1 MSPNMEDEAV
11 DPLTECPAN
20 SSTLGRR
27 LRPVVSGRCSV
38 LDPGVGPL
46 ADGGLDD
53 DL

>member
-1 MSPNMEDEAV
+1 MSPNTEEDAV

-38 LDPGVGPL
+38 LDTGVAL
-46 ADGGLDD
+46 VEGGLDD